1 MTSTFDNSGN
11 LQSSTYE
18 YSNGQVEEY
27 INIPGGNVQINDNPV
42 TDGDY
47 TTNVQITESD
57 LGSTEEFTIPQLP
70 PDALPPDPAAPMAGS
85 GDASVAADD
94 TGAANAA
101 ISPLVLDL
109 TGNGINLT
117 PLSSTSPYFDLTD
130 DGFARKTGWVGSGTG
145 ILCLVQNGND
155 DITNITQLFGTY
167 GGYSNGFA
175 ALAALDSNGDG
186 VIDQNDA
193 AFADLRVWV
202 DSNGPGT
209 GQLLTLNQLGIVSIN
224 LKWPGLSR
232 QRFGFDKGSL
242 CRLVS
247 VWAIAGSLRREGV
260 ARAE

>member
-1 MTSTFDNSGN
+1 
-11 LQSSTYE
+11 
-18 YSNGQVEEY
+18 
-27 INIPGGNVQINDNPV
+27 
-42 TDGDY
+42 
-47 TTNVQITESD
+47 
-57 LGSTEEFTIPQLP
+57 
-70 PDALPPDPAAPMAGS
+70 
-85 GDASVAADD
+85 
-94 TGAANAA
+94 
-101 ISPLVLDL
+101 LVLDL